1 MVFAEGPLCV
11 AVSVGEF
18 KEGEKWKRKEAFG
31 YFGEDWG
38 EVDGAVVVG
47 VVLCSF
53 LVQWCEPVE
62 FPEFGPFGCGKYE
75 ACK

>member
-1 MVFAEGPLCV
+1 ME
-11 AVSVGEF
+11 
-18 KEGEKWKRKEAFG
+18 EKRGVRLLWRG
-31 YFGEDWG
+31 LG

-62 FPEFGPFGCGKYE
+62 FPEFGPFGCGKYQ
-75 ACK
+75 ACEEGDRQGECGGAVLEYGSG